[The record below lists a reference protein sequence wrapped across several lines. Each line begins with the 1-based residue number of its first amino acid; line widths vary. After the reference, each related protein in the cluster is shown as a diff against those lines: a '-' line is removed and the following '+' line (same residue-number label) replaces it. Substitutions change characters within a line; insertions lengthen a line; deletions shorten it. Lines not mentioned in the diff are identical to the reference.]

1 MSAKDRTAARGAR
14 TWATALAPDQRQALL
29 AECKAELSTLGRAAR
44 AGDKRAKSR
53 SRWLQRRIDALR
65 KVTRL
70 TGRRDRGHDGA
81 AVPLPPVP
89 PPGPATD

>member
-1 MSAKDRTAARGAR
+1 MSAKDRQAARGAR
-14 TWATALAPDQRQALL
+14 CWAASLTRDQRMLLL
-29 AECKAELSTLGRAAR
+29 AECREELARLARAAR
-44 AGDKRAKSR
+44 SGDKRAKDR

-70 TGRRDRGHDGA
+70 TGRRDRGHDGS